1 MARTLAVMRLAA
13 VVAAGASADEEA
25 PDAAPTPEASG
36 VTAPEGATAS
46 EAPPAEAPA
55 PPEPAPARASTGC
68 ATAVSRKV
76 QAHYDG
82 VRDLTA
88 RFTQSSEVVSLGGGA
103 AAPASISGGEVSFS
117 KPGRMRWSYE
127 QPEPSLVVTD
137 GEELWLYDPAAK
149 EAQRVRTSRG
159 FLSGAALQFLLGHGE
174 MSRDFRIR
182 ALACTETEAR
192 LDLVPKREAAYERL
206 EIRVDPATGEVKETA
221 VFDLVGNV
229 TRVAFADVRTNSGL
243 AEDLFRFS
251 PPEGVRVVE
260 VPVSEP

>member
-1 MARTLAVMRLAA
+1 MARTLAVMLLAA

-25 PDAAPTPEASG
+25 PEAVPAPEEAG
-36 VTAPEGATAS
+36 AKAPEGNAAS
-46 EAPPAEAPA
+46 EATPAEAPA
-55 PPEPAPARASTGC
+55 APARASTGC
-68 ATAVSRKV
+68 ARAVSRKV

-88 RFTQSSEVVSLGGGA
+88 RFTQTSQVVSLRGGD
-103 AAPASISGGEVSFS
+103 AAPATISGGEVSFS

-127 QPEPSLVVTD
+127 EPEPSLVVTD
-137 GEELWLYDPAAK
+137 GEELWLFDPAAK
-149 EAQRVRTSRG
+149 EAQRVRTGRG
-159 FLSGAALQFLLGHGE
+159 FLSGAALQFLLGHGD

-206 EIRVDPATGEVKETA
+206 EIRVDPATGEVRETA

-229 TRVAFADVRTNSGL
+229 TRVAFAEVRTNTGL
-243 AEDLFRFS
+243 AEDLFHFS